1 MNANNA
7 LDSAKLAYETPL
19 ALRPKDAAKALGIG
33 QRLLWTLTH
42 EGAIPHARM
51 GSKAIVY
58 PVDAL
63 RAWLTEEAAKGMRN
77 AERSAAS
84 ANANG

>member
-1 MNANNA
+1 MNASQPLNA
-7 LDSAKLAYETPL
+7 NISTDTLPI

-63 RAWLTEEAAKGMRN
+63 RAWLAEEAAKGVRK
-77 AERSAAS
+77 
-84 ANANG
+84 

>member
-1 MNANNA
+1 MNASKS
-7 LDSAKLAYETPL
+7 LELGILTDFVPL

-42 EGAIPHARM
+42 EGTIPHARM

-63 RAWLTEEAAKGMRN
+63 RAWLAEEAAKGVRK
-77 AERSAAS
+77 
-84 ANANG
+84 

>member
-1 MNANNA
+1 VASPPEA
-7 LDSAKLAYETPL
+7 ASADRL

-63 RAWLTEEAAKGMRN
+63 RAWLAEEAAKGVRK
-77 AERSAAS
+77 
-84 ANANG
+84 